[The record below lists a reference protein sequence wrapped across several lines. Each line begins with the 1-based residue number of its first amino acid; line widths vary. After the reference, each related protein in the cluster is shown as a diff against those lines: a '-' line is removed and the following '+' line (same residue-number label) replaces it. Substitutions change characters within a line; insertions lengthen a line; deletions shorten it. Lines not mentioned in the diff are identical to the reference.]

1 MNKYKLKIVQEDGMY
16 VGYALQN
23 DEIAFKTNPCKDSIT
38 ASRSLSILIGKAHAP
53 SVPQIPAQRPAGATS
68 VFKAPST
75 PVSYTAASV
84 PQPVAPRRCC
94 GRG

>member
-23 DEIAFKTNPCKDSIT
+23 DEIAFKTNPCKDSVT
-38 ASRSLSILIGKAHAP
+38 ASRSLSILIGKSHAP
-53 SVPQIPAQRPAGATS
+53 SVHQMPAQRAAGATS
-68 VFKAPST
+68 TYKAPSI
-75 PVSYTAASV
+75 PISHTAASA
-84 PQPVAPRRCC
+84 PLPTAPRKCC

>member
-23 DEIAFKTNPCKDSIT
+23 DEIAFKTNPCKDSVT
-38 ASRSLSILIGKAHAP
+38 ASRSLSILIGNSYSP
-53 SVPQIPAQRPAGATS
+53 SLPQVPAQRTVGTKS
-68 VFKAPST
+68 THKAPST
-75 PVSYTAASV
+75 PISHTAASA
-84 PQPVAPRRCC
+84 PQQVAPRKCC

>member
-23 DEIAFKTNPCKDSIT
+23 DEVAFKTNPCKDSIT
-38 ASRSLSILIGKAHAP
+38 ASRSLSILIGKSHSP
-53 SVPQIPAQRPAGATS
+53 SLPQISAQRTVGTKSAY
-68 VFKAPST
+68 KAPSA
-75 PVSYTAASV
+75 PISHTAASA
-84 PQPVAPRRCC
+84 PLPVAPRKCC